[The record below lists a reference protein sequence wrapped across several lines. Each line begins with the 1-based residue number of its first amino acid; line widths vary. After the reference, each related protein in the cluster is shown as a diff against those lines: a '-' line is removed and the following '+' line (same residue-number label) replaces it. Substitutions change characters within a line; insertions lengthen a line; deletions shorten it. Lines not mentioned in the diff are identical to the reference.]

1 MHPTIVLIHVLAVL
15 VFIAAHAVSAISMFQ
30 VRSEPDRGKLEV
42 ILNRSAQSLMVAGI
56 AILVV
61 LVAGIILGFTGSF
74 WGRLWIWVSLVLLI
88 VVGGVMTPLAGIPM
102 SNVRRALGQQVG
114 KPKPGDPPPMAASDV
129 ELAAARAALRPELV
143 ALIGLGGLAVI
154 TWLMFA
160 KPF

>member
-1 MHPTIVLIHVLAVL
+1 MHPILVLVHVVAVL
-15 VFIAAHAVSAISMFQ
+15 VFVAAHAVSAVAMFQ
-30 VRSEPDRGKLEV
+30 VRSESDRSKLEA
-42 ILNRSAQSLMVAGI
+42 ILNRSGQALMFAGI

-74 WGRLWIWVSLVLLI
+74 WGRLWIWVSLVLLV

-102 SNVRRALGQQVG
+102 SNVRRALGMQIG
-114 KPKPGDPPPMAASDV
+114 KPKPGDPPPVAASDG